1 MEVSLRNIII
11 IIIEKVG
18 FQITDVNSSKLSTVL
33 LLIFNI

>member
-1 MEVSLRNIII
+1 MEVLLRNF
-11 IIIEKVG
+11 IIEKVG